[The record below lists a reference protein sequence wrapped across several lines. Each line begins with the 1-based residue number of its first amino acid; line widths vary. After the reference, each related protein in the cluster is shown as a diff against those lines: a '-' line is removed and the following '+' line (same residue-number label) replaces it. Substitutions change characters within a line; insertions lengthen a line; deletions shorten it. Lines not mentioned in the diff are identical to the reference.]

1 MRLRAQDMKAH
12 CGTRC
17 LRISWAPQWNWAC
30 PDEQPTEC
38 CGTVED
44 WEADGGAGWLWEQV
58 SIWYTCH
65 TRNIL
70 PMYKVFSSCQELLKR
85 ESPYCHMC
93 VYVYVYIK
101 FYTVLSIVY
110 VCVSTKS
117 KSCKNL
123 SYPLP
128 QALAITNV
136 FYFLNLIISIV
147 SWIIQY
153 VIFWDY
159 LYSAQRIPWR
169 FTHVV
174 RP

>member
-1 MRLRAQDMKAH
+1 
-12 CGTRC
+12 
-17 LRISWAPQWNWAC
+17 
-30 PDEQPTEC
+30 
-38 CGTVED
+38 
-44 WEADGGAGWLWEQV
+44 
-58 SIWYTCH
+58 
-65 TRNIL
+65 
-70 PMYKVFSSCQELLKR
+70 
-85 ESPYCHMC
+85 MC

-123 SYPLP
+123 FYPLP

-153 VIFWDY
+153 VIFWD
-159 LYSAQRIPWR
+159 
-169 FTHVV
+169 
-174 RP
+174 